1 MCRSHQDSSRHI
13 SYIVRLCPT
22 WPRLQILGEQTA
34 CNFLVPDNSSE
45 VHSDAVVSKIERKLS
60 MFGKIF
66 RCGRPGVAILMS
78 FPSICGRM
86 DCRASLQATNLRFTN
101 LATAFESFDSCLTP
115 ETQKI
120 LHPSPS
126 RYVRYVLCRCA
137 SVPVSVW
144 ILMALHW
151 RCQRATRCIRPL
163 GHTGEG
169 LWVCKVVEMTS
180 W

>member
-66 RCGRPGVAILMS
+66 RHCGRPGVAILMS

-86 DCRASLQATNLRFTN
+86 DWQPGITTGYQPSFHKFSHSFWVIWFMFDSGDSENSSSKSIEICQLCAVPLCLCASLCMDLDGSA
-101 LATAFESFDSCLTP
+101 LAMPTGDTMHKALGAY
-115 ETQKI
+115 
-120 LHPSPS
+120 
-126 RYVRYVLCRCA
+126 RWR
-137 SVPVSVW
+137 SVS
-144 ILMALHW
+144 L
-151 RCQRATRCIRPL
+151 
-163 GHTGEG
+163 
-169 LWVCKVVEMTS
+169 
-180 W
+180 